1 MFYLEA
7 LLFIFYFPENEQI
20 IQFFD
25 SLLIV
30 GTYFLVQIFN
40 LIFMFCKKKKITL
53 CRYVYPIHGMGIC
66 HGIVKLIC
74 TKSVWVLGRFIL

>member
-40 LIFMFCKKKKITL
+40 LIFMFCKKKN
-53 CRYVYPIHGMGIC
+53 H
-66 HGIVKLIC
+66 
-74 TKSVWVLGRFIL
+74 SV